1 MPGFLAYILPDA
13 EVTEVGDADW
23 DTELDAGFE
32 ALDADHRL
40 QARAVRALENA
51 VKRGGEREVI
61 QALLLGLIETTH
73 AHFSAEQDLMRRWRY
88 PAYEAH
94 AHAHSRLLQEL
105 ADLKASHSAGGLVID
120 ADVIGSLK
128 LWLSVHIHAMDHAL
142 AEYLKERDQREEA

>member
-1 MPGFLAYILPDA
+1 MLPGA
-13 EVTEVGDADW
+13 EVIELGEAGWDA
-23 DTELDAGFE
+23 ELDAGFE

-61 QALLLGLIETTH
+61 EALLLGLIETTH
-73 AHFSAEQDLMRRWRY
+73 AHFSSEQDLMRRWRY

-105 ADLKASHSAGGLVID
+105 ADLKASHAAGGLVID
-120 ADVIGSLK
+120 AHVIGSLK
-128 LWLSVHIHAMDHAL
+128 VWLSVHIHAMDHAL
-142 AEYLKERDQREEA
+142 AEYLKERDKGEES